1 MLPERGLLVPPSFRN
16 SRWRSRSRWAVDGVL
31 VSAESVK
38 LLSSQG
44 GSGNNIGLP
53 PNRQQAH
60 CLGLG
65 GDGGSSPV
73 GEATNLG

>member
-1 MLPERGLLVPPSFRN
+1 MAPSFRN
-16 SRWRSRSRWAVDGVL
+16 SRWRSRSREAVDGVQ

-44 GSGNNIGLP
+44 GSGNNIGQP
-53 PNRQQAH
+53 PNHQQAH

-65 GDGGSSPV
+65 GDGGSSRG
-73 GEATNLG
+73 GEAANLG